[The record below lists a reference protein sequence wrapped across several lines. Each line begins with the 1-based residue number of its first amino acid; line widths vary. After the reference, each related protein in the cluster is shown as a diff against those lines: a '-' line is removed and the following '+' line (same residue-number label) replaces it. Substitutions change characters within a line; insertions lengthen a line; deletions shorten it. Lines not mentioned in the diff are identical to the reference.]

1 MVSVRDSRLGI
12 SSKDDLDSG
21 RWLHSLAEAHPPE
34 ALHVIERACVLAAQ
48 AHAGQQRASGE
59 PYFQHVLAVANILA
73 ELGMDHETIA
83 AAILHDVAE
92 DTAVAQEQI
101 EREFGQTIARLVDGV
116 TKMKLIR
123 AYKSLPEHDKQERV
137 QAENLRKMLLAM
149 AEDVRVVLIKL
160 ADRTHNMRTLSALP
174 PEKQTRIA
182 RETLD
187 IYAPLANRLGI
198 WQLKWELED
207 LSLRYLDPA
216 LYNRIARLLDERRVD
231 RDRQVADFM
240 LILQQELE
248 RAGVRGAVSGRSKHI
263 YSIWRKMERKNVDY
277 HQIRDVR
284 GVRVLVDNV
293 ADCYKAL
300 GVIHGLWQYI
310 TGEFDDYI
318 ATPKENGY
326 QSIHTAV
333 IGPEGRTFEVQIRTH
348 AMHESNELGVA
359 AHWRYK
365 EGSKGDEGLNR
376 KVAWLRQLLE
386 WKDEIVDAGEF
397 VDRFRSEVFEDRIY
411 VFTPKGNVIDLAA
424 GATPLDFAYH
434 VHTEIGHRCRGA
446 KVGGR
451 MVPLTYVLET
461 GQQVEILTVKEGGPS
476 RDWLNPH
483 LGYVKTTRARN
494 KIQHWF
500 RQQDRDKNIV
510 SGRLGLERE
519 FKRLGLSNVSYEK
532 LAEGLGYPHPDDLFI
547 AVSHN
552 EIKPSRYL
560 QVAQGLAESEARVDD
575 TAELLSLRRA
585 PARGHQAGA
594 LSVEGVGNVMTH
606 IAHCCRPVPGD
617 EIRGYI
623 TVGRGVSVHRGD
635 CPNILRYA
643 TLSPERVI
651 VVEWG
656 ARAEQTFPVEV
667 EIRAFDRKGLLS
679 DVTSILAN
687 DKLNVTAINTRSN
700 SRDHTADMRLTL
712 EIPNIDVLSRVL
724 TKINQLPNVL
734 SVRRL
739 LR

>member
-12 SSKDDLDSG
+12 SSKDSLNTDS
-21 RWLHSLAEAHPPE
+21 WLESIAPTRTAEE
-34 ALHVIERACVLAAQ
+34 MEVIRRACAVAMQ
-48 AHAGQQRASGE
+48 AHAGQRRASGE

-73 ELGMDHETIA
+73 ELRLDHETLA

-92 DTAVAQEQI
+92 DTGVASEDIRRQ
-101 EREFGQTIARLVDGV
+101 FGPTIARLVDGV

-123 AYKSLPEHDKQERV
+123 AYKSLPETDKQERA

-174 PEKQTRIA
+174 PEKQERIA
-182 RETLD
+182 KETLD

-231 RDRQVADFM
+231 RDRQVADFI
-240 LILQQELE
+240 LILQDELK
-248 RAGVRGAVSGRSKHI
+248 RAGINATLSGRSKHI
-263 YSIWRKMERKNVDY
+263 YSIWRKMERKNVAY

-284 GVRVLVDNV
+284 GVRVLVEGV
-293 ADCYKAL
+293 PDCYKAL
-300 GVIHGLWQYI
+300 GVVHGLWQYI
-310 TGEFDDYI
+310 NGEFDDYI

-333 IGPEGRTFEVQIRTH
+333 IGPGGRTFEVQIRTH
-348 AMHESNELGVA
+348 AMHEHNELGVA

-365 EGSKGDEGLNR
+365 EGGKGDESLNS

-386 WKDEIVDAGEF
+386 WKDEIADAGEF
-397 VDRFRSEVFEDRIY
+397 VDRFRTEVFEDRIY
-411 VFTPKGNVIDLAA
+411 VFTPKGNVVDMAA
-424 GATPLDFAYH
+424 GATPIDFAYH

-446 KVGGR
+446 KVNGR
-451 MVPLTYVLET
+451 MVPLTYALQT
-461 GQQVEILTVKEGGPS
+461 GEQVEILTVKEGGPS

-483 LGYVKTTRARN
+483 LGYIRPSRARS
-494 KIQHWF
+494 KVQHWF
-500 RQQDRDKNIV
+500 RQQDRDKTIV
-510 SGRLGLERE
+510 SGRAGLERE
-519 FKRLGLSNVSYEK
+519 LKRLGLANVSYEK
-532 LAEGLGYPHPDDLFI
+532 LAEGLGYAHPDELFI
-547 AVSHN
+547 AVSHG

-560 QVAQGLAESEARVDD
+560 QVAQGLVETPAGAPVFVPP
-575 TAELLSLRRA
+575 RRGGVR
-585 PARGHQAGA
+585 PPETGA
-594 LSVEGVGNVMTH
+594 LSVQGVGNVLTH

-617 EIRGYI
+617 EIRGYV
-623 TVGRGVSVHRGD
+623 TVGRGVSVHRSD

-643 TLSPERVI
+643 TASPERII

-667 EIRAFDRKGLLS
+667 EIRAFDRKGLLN
-679 DVTSILAN
+679 DITAILAN
-687 DKLNVTAINTRSN
+687 EKINVTAINTRSN
-700 SRDHTADMRLTL
+700 IRDHTADMLLTV
-712 EIPNIDVLSRVL
+712 EIPDIDVLSRVL

-734 SVRRL
+734 RVRRL

>member
-12 SSKDDLDSG
+12 SSKDDLDIG
-21 RWLHSLAEAHPPE
+21 HWLRSLAPSRTPE
-34 ALHVIERACVLAAQ
+34 EMQVIERACALAMQ
-48 AHAGQQRASGE
+48 AHAGQLRASGE

-73 ELGMDHETIA
+73 DLRMDHETIA

-92 DTAVAQEQI
+92 DTVVAPEEI
-101 EREFGQTIARLVDGV
+101 EREFGHTIARLVDGV

-123 AYKSLPEHDKQERV
+123 AYKSLPERDKQERT

-174 PEKQTRIA
+174 PEKQIRIA

-240 LILQQELE
+240 LVLQQELG
-248 RAGVRGAVSGRSKHI
+248 RAGIEATLSGRSKHI

-284 GVRVLVDNV
+284 GVRVLVDSV

-300 GVIHGLWQYI
+300 GVVHGLWQYV

-333 IGPEGRTFEVQIRTH
+333 IGPEGRTFEVQIRTQ
-348 AMHESNELGVA
+348 AMHESNELGIA

-365 EGSKGDEGLNR
+365 EGAKGDEGLNR

-386 WKDEIVDAGEF
+386 WKDEIADAGEF
-397 VDRFRSEVFEDRIY
+397 VDRFRNEVFEDRIY
-411 VFTPKGNVIDLAA
+411 VFTPKGNVVDLAA

-446 KVGGR
+446 KVNGR
-451 MVPLTYVLET
+451 MVPLTYALET

-483 LGYVKTTRARN
+483 LGYVRTSRARN
-494 KIQHWF
+494 KIQYWF

-519 FKRLGLSNVSYEK
+519 FKRLGLSNVNYEK
-532 LAEGLGYPHPDDLFI
+532 LAEGLGYPQPDDLFI

-560 QVAQGLAESEARVDD
+560 QVAQGLADSEGRTD
-575 TAELLSLRRA
+575 TGELPLLRR
-585 PARGHQAGA
+585 PAARRPQDSA

-606 IAHCCRPVPGD
+606 VAHCCRPVPGD
-617 EIRGYI
+617 EIRGYV
-623 TVGRGVSVHRGD
+623 TVGRGVSVHRSD

-643 TLSPERVI
+643 MRCPERII

-656 ARAEQTFPVEV
+656 ARAELTFPVEV

-687 DKLNVTAINTRSN
+687 EKINVTAINTRSN
-700 SRDHTADMRLTL
+700 SRDHTADMLLTL

-734 SVRRL
+734 KVRRL